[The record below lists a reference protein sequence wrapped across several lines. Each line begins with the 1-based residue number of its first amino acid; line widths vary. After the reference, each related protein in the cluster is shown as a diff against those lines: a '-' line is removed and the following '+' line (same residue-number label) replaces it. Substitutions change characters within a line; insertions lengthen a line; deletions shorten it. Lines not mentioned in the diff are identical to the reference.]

1 MSKQKRW
8 YAEWCP
14 YGCDCISGGDTL
26 MYFGSAAERDE
37 MVERINGKN
46 SDKAAGCARAISYDE
61 ARASYRVQDINTE
74 RERQVLNLR
83 TCAGRPFWEVAS
95 KMGGVP
101 TW

>member
-1 MSKQKRW
+1 MGNQHRW

-14 YGCDCISGGDTL
+14 YGCDCISDGDTL

-37 MVERINGKN
+37 MVARINGKN
-46 SDKAAGCARAISYDE
+46 GDKVAGCARAISYDE

-74 RERQVLNLR
+74 RERCTGLK

-95 KMGGVP
+95 KRGGTP